1 MYTMNQNEKNNSN
14 FKLDLTKLET
24 EMEVLTTRKE
34 HFRITW
40 Y

>member
-24 EMEVLTTRKE
+24 EMEVLTTTKE
-34 HFRITW
+34 HFRITR